1 MKIKPKLY
9 LNGSPQTAEEGSLA
23 FARNMKIDNDGN
35 LVSDYGYKTI
45 EALKDYNIV
54 GHIVGLDDKV
64 YLFTDKEEQIE
75 IGDNLYK
82 TINTILEY
90 DELDE
95 TVTILKTGWKYSN
108 GEISGY
114 VSTNI
119 SGEKILT
126 IGEYKEDDSIPL
138 KHINL

>member
-45 EALKDYNIV
+45 NALKDYNIV

-75 IGDNLYK
+75 I
-82 TINTILEY
+82 
-90 DELDE
+90 
-95 TVTILKTGWKYSN
+95 
-108 GEISGY
+108 
-114 VSTNI
+114 
-119 SGEKILT
+119 
-126 IGEYKEDDSIPL
+126 
-138 KHINL
+138 